1 MVLIFQHL
9 NVNGFTTLYP
19 ERSMPE
25 WLIPTSGQKQI
36 RLTKEVSLISFN
48 LSPASAFYNLPAGS
62 VKLPTAR

>member
-1 MVLIFQHL
+1 
-9 NVNGFTTLYP
+9 
-19 ERSMPE
+19 MPE

-48 LSPASAFYNLPAGS
+48 LSPASAFYNRPAGS